1 MVESASEPHAVE
13 LLLWSGC
20 PSGPEAREL
29 LTRALDEL
37 GRTDLGISERF
48 IEDYEVAQTERFLGS
63 PSIRVDDAEAVSGL
77 PGQGYGL
84 TCRIYHKADGR
95 ISPLPEYADLLLGL
109 RQLLD

>member
-1 MVESASEPHAVE
+1 MSPQVE

-29 LTRALDEL
+29 LTRALAEL
-37 GRTDLGISERF
+37 GRADLPVTERF
-48 IEDYEVAQTERFLGS
+48 IEDFDDAQVQKFLGS

-84 TCRIYHKADGR
+84 TCRIYHKSDGR
-95 ISPLPEYADLLLGL
+95 ISPLPEYADLLAGL
-109 RQLLD
+109 QRLLA